1 MRHGKHGRKFSR
13 QSGPRH
19 ALFSNLVSS
28 LIEHERIKTTDA
40 KAKELRRIAE
50 KTISWATSVGHVV
63 EVEDDK
69 KSAEDRARIVHA
81 MRMAQRVLKH
91 KPTLHKLFSEI
102 GPRLVGRAGG
112 YTRVLKVGYRHG
124 DAAPLSIIELVDRD
138 EVLAAQKA
146 EEEAAAAA
154 AGGGKKKKAETTAE
168 AAPPAAQGKA
178 KASKKK
184 AEEDQTAEEK
194 PKKKAKKKTEE

>member
-112 YTRVLKVGYRHG
+112 YTRVLKLGHRHG

-146 EEEAAAAA
+146 EEEAAAEKS
-154 AGGGKKKKAETTAE
+154 GGKKKKAETTAE
-168 AAPPAAQGKA
+168 AAPAKKA
-178 KASKKK
+178 PKKK
-184 AEEDQTAEEK
+184 AEKSEDATAEEK